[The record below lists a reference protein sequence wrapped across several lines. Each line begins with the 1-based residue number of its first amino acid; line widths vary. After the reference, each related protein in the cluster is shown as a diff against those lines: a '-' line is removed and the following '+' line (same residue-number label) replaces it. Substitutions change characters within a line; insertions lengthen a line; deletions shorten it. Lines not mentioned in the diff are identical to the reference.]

1 MRRKHFYSGLFA
13 ILFGSGLVLLSLA
26 NSDRK
31 LRSEFLSQA
40 QEISRKLP
48 GDLLNNLKFSLEDK
62 TSPDFITL
70 SRQMKDLSLQMRMK
84 WRPATRF
91 FSIYSMKKTGDS
103 IVFGPE
109 SIPETDFRASPPGT
123 SYRDYPEGLL
133 HVFENGEPLILGPFT
148 DEYGTFVSA
157 FISVDQDLG
166 NIVLGM
172 DLMADDWMFSL
183 FLHSAVPIGLWAIL
197 LVFCFCYFWQ
207 IQTIEPSPRPI
218 LARLYPALA
227 VVLLTLIGIFVWF
240 STRQYLLSMR
250 EKVNQAAMEIQA
262 EYEQE
267 LNRQTSIL
275 KSLAKLIAHD
285 VQTQNAIETGNYFW
299 IQSRW
304 SAGFETLKSS
314 GILDYF
320 YVIDKEQICRIRLHR
335 INDNLDKIERFT
347 VLEAKRTGKLTVGLD
362 MGTMGNLGLRV
373 VYPVIRNNE
382 ILGFVELGQNL
393 EELYQGVLRHSSDQL
408 AVMLKKKLVSQS
420 EWEQRFKFDYPGYG
434 WDDFTDHVPQFVT
447 DTTIF
452 SEFFSGSESLPFDS
466 EDIKIANRCFR
477 NLRIPILDTRG
488 QKVGHLILL
497 KDITSIKA
505 EYQQTLLISFLFGSV
520 FVVLIFG
527 IVFVLLYR
535 TDRSIALSQS
545 QIREREERFSQ
556 LLEHERTIVWEV
568 NPLGLITYISPAVES
583 ILGYSPESL
592 ITRRFLYDLHI
603 DTGRDTFQAV
613 LCSIFSSTEI
623 VPNLE
628 CRFFTKSKQILWFN
642 TCVIPVCSDTGSQLG
657 FRGSSTDITRKK
669 VVEAQVIEKT
679 RALETATETAKQLA
693 LEADTANRLKSE
705 FVANISHEIRT
716 PLNGIIGMLSLLKNP
731 DSEENKKEHLILLEE
746 SSEHLLALLND
757 ILDISKIEAGKLILE
772 TQDFNLIRLVNTS
785 VELMR
790 PVADKKG
797 LSLVLCINQDVP
809 ETIQGDPNRLRQ
821 ILLNLIGNAVKFTE
835 SGGVRVRVSL
845 VHLESGADLIRY
857 EIEDSGPGI
866 SKSLKPKLFEKF
878 VQGDSSAARKHGGT
892 GLGLVICK
900 QLVELLGG
908 TIGFDLLDTG
918 SCFWFYHPLQLTSDS
933 FVTQCTSG
941 KKVLVVEDNRINQMV
956 ARGILNKMGISVDI
970 AQNGFEALDK
980 LNQSH
985 YDLVLLDVQMP
996 GLDGYETVKR
1006 IRSQELPEKIR
1017 GIPVVAMT
1025 AHAMEDDRQK
1035 CLDSGM
1041 DDYIAKPI
1049 SLSVLQ
1055 SILPKWIHLQRN
1067 D

>member
-1 MRRKHFYSGLFA
+1 MRRKHFYTGLFA
-13 ILFGSGLVLLSLA
+13 ILSGLGLVLLSLA
-26 NSDRK
+26 NSDQK

-40 QEISRKLP
+40 EELSRKLP
-48 GDLLNNLKFSLEDK
+48 GDLLQNLKFSLEDK
-62 TSPDFITL
+62 TNPDFLTL
-70 SRQMKDLSLQMRMK
+70 SRQMKELSLQMRMK

-91 FSIYSMKKTGDS
+91 FSIYSMKKNGDS

-123 SYRDYPEGLL
+123 RYRDYPQELL

-172 DLMADDWMFSL
+172 DLMADDWIFSL
-183 FLHSAVPIGLWAIL
+183 FQNSAVPIGLWAVL
-197 LVFCFCYFWQ
+197 LVFCFCYFWML
-207 IQTIEPSPRPI
+207 QTIDPSPRPI
-218 LARLYPALA
+218 LARLYPSLTA
-227 VVLLTLIGIFVWF
+227 VLLTLIAFFVWF
-240 STRQYLLSMR
+240 STRQYLLSR

-262 EYEQE
+262 VYEQE

-320 YVIDKEQICRIRLHR
+320 YVMDKEQICRIRLHR

-347 VLEAKRTGKLTVGLD
+347 VLEAKRTGKITVGLD

-393 EELYQGVLRHSSDQL
+393 EELYQGVLRNSSDQL
-408 AVMLKKKLVSQS
+408 AVMLKKELVSQS

-434 WDDFTDHVPQFVT
+434 WEDFTDHVPQFVT

-452 SEFFSGSESLPFDS
+452 SEFFSGSESFFSDS
-466 EDIKIANRCFR
+466 EDIRLANGCFR
-477 NLRIPILDTRG
+477 SLRIPILDARG
-488 QKVGHLILL
+488 KEVGHLILL

-505 EYQQTLLISFLFGSV
+505 AYQQTFLISFLFGSV

-535 TDRSIALSQS
+535 TDRSITLSQS

-592 ITRRFLYDLHI
+592 IKKRFLYDLHI
-603 DTGRDTFQAV
+603 KSGRNTFEAV

-628 CRFFTKSKQILWFN
+628 CRFFTKSDQILWFN
-642 TCVIPVCSDTGSQLG
+642 TCVIPVCSDTGSLLG
-657 FRGSSTDITRKK
+657 FRGSSTDITQKK
-669 VVEAQVIEKT
+669 VVEAQIIEKT
-679 RALETATETAKQLA
+679 RALEMATETAKQLA

-716 PLNGIIGMLSLLKNP
+716 PLNGIIGMMDLLKHP
-731 DSEENKKEHLILLEE
+731 ESEEHKIEHLRLLEE
-746 SSEHLLALLND
+746 SSEHLMALLND
-757 ILDISKIEAGKLILE
+757 ILDVSKIEAGKLVLE
-772 TQDFNLIRLVNTS
+772 VQDFNLKRLVSTS
-785 VELMR
+785 VQFMKSI
-790 PVADKKG
+790 ADKKG

-809 ETIQGDPNRLRQ
+809 ETVQGDPNRLRQ
-821 ILLNLIGNAVKFTE
+821 ILLNLIGNAVKFTD
-835 SGGVRVRVSL
+835 SGEIRVGVCIGCDQ
-845 VHLESGADLIRY
+845 SGSDMLRF

-866 SKSLKPKLFEKF
+866 SKTLQPKLFEKF

-908 TIGFDLLDTG
+908 TIGFKPLATG
-918 SCFWFYHPLQLTSDS
+918 SCFWFHLPLKLTSDS
-933 FVTQCTSG
+933 IVTQCTFG

-980 LNQSH
+980 LQQSH

-1006 IRSQELPEKIR
+1006 IRSLKSPKCR

-1025 AHAMEDDRQK
+1025 AQAMEDDRQK
-1035 CLDSGM
+1035 CLEAGM
-1041 DDYIAKPI
+1041 DDYTAKPI
-1049 SLSVLQ
+1049 SMSVLQ
-1055 SILPKWIHLQRN
+1055 SIVSRWIHLERN
-1067 D
+1067 DL